1 MRARLVRAC
10 RQGLRPPGPPWRV
23 LFFGTDR
30 FAVTALRAL
39 RAAGYRPGTGER
51 GLRGDGVRRE
61 VQRGNGDLREEP
73 EGGRGGEGRGG

>member
-10 RQGLRPPGPPWRV
+10 RQGVRAAGPPWRV

-39 RAAGYRPGTGER
+39 RAAGYRPGTGNR
-51 GLRGDGVRRE
+51 GLSGDGAGRE
-61 VQRGNGDLREEP
+61 GQTGH
-73 EGGRGGEGRGG
+73 GGRGREGGA

>member
-1 MRARLVRAC
+1 MRARLLRAWRQGVRAA
-10 RQGLRPPGPPWRV
+10 GPPWRV

-51 GLRGDGVRRE
+51 RLRGDRAATER
-61 VQRGNGDLREEP
+61 QRGRLRRGR
-73 EGGRGGEGRGG
+73 EGGA